1 MSKAVLLGKFKVSRT
16 HVEKKASLKLCKETK
31 KNKNKNINNVK
42 LIEPKASKKKEI
54 IEIKVAI
61 KDVEVRY
68 TTEGVEETK
77 H

>member
-1 MSKAVLLGKFKVSRT
+1 M
-16 HVEKKASLKLCKETK
+16 
-31 KNKNKNINNVK
+31 